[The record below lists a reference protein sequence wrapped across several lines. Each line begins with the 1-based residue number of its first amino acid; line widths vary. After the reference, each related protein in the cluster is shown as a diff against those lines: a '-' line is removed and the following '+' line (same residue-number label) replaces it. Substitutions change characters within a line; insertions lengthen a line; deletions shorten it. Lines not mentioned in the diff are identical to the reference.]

1 MQAGGKAGVQCGAC
15 GVSCDDGAACGGGG
29 AGGCAAAGCGGGFD
43 DTTVLSY
50 VGTGQ
55 GEYVAETSYKY
66 VGKGAGDIQMVEV
79 PTRVGAAWCKWLITI
94 PMILVI
100 LWLGLPMLSSDTTT
114 TTQMTPKTCL
124 VYGDPHVLSFDKAH
138 ADYYSSGEYWLVKSD
153 TVWIQARYQPTP
165 VTHGLAVTKEIAIGG
180 PFLKGHKLFFDA
192 KSSSVWFTGAA
203 PQNILTSFPSSFH
216 SADPLVDIQYNSQ
229 GKVLQKGRDGK
240 PLHVLHIT
248 MPNGVN
254 VQVNRWN
261 EAGEGDYM
269 NIELTMPGQPNQDGQ
284 CGTPNGNAADDDRME
299 VRKRL
304 GTQGV
309 AVGDLILPG
318 AKTPIVVSNRPDISN
333 CPTARLQMAEAACKK
348 KEGKFIP
355 SKQCLI
361 DVCFGGKAFAA
372 EDVM

>member
-1 MQAGGKAGVQCGAC
+1 
-15 GVSCDDGAACGGGG
+15 
-29 AGGCAAAGCGGGFD
+29 
-43 DTTVLSY
+43 
-50 VGTGQ
+50 
-55 GEYVAETSYKY
+55 
-66 VGKGAGDIQMVEV
+66 V
-79 PTRVGAAWCKWLITI
+79 PTRVGAGWCKWLLLI
-94 PMILVI
+94 PLLLVV
-100 LWLGLPMLSSDTTT
+100 LWLGLPYLSSDTTT
-114 TTQMTPKTCL
+114 TTPTGPAVIKTCL
-124 VYGDPHVLSFDKAH
+124 VYGDPHVLSFDHTH
-138 ADYYSSGEYWLVKSD
+138 ADYYSVGEYWIVKSQ

-165 VTHGLAVTKEIAIGG
+165 ITHGLAVTKEVVIGG
-180 PFLKGHKLFFDA
+180 PFLKGHKLFLDA
-192 KSSSVWFTGAA
+192 KSTTVWFTGGA

-248 MPNGVN
+248 MPLGVKI
-254 VQVNRWN
+254 QVNRWN

-269 NIELTMPGQPNQDGQ
+269 NIEITMPAQPNQDGQ
-284 CGTPNGNAADDDRME
+284 CGTPNGNPADDDRME

-309 AVGDLILPG
+309 AAGDLLLPG
-318 AKTPIVVSNRPDISN
+318 GKTPIVVSYRPDINN
-333 CPTARLQMAEAACKK
+333 CPTLKLKMAEVACKR
-348 KEGKFIP
+348 KEKRFIA